1 MAHIKRKYIDSH
13 WLVFAVQG
21 ALALALGW
29 IVLFSP
35 SVNLA
40 YLMSIVGVFLLGLG
54 MVELFNCLHRSRIGR
69 GWTTSLVLAIIDVV
83 VAMVMLL
90 TLNEPAIFHLSVLSA
105 YTLARGFFELLIGLR
120 SADDL
125 TDRFIW
131 VITGIC
137 GVVMGI
143 VIFNSSAIHFTE
155 FIRFFG
161 AYMMILGIASLIY
174 AVHNHEEKLEDH
186 RDRSAAARKG
196 HAKTRKNSQQ
206 RRK

>member
-13 WLVFAVQG
+13 WLVFAIQG

-29 IVLFSP
+29 VVLFSP
-35 SVNLA
+35 SVNLP
-40 YLMSIVGVFLLGLG
+40 YLMSIAGIFLLGLG

-69 GWTTSLVLAIIDVV
+69 GWVTSLVISVVDVV
-83 VAMVMLL
+83 IAITLLL
-90 TLNEPAIFHLSVLSA
+90 TLNEPAIWHLSILAA
-105 YTLARGFFELLIGLR
+105 YTFARGIFELLIGLR

-131 VITGIC
+131 IITGIC

-143 VIFNSSAIHFTE
+143 VTFNSSAIHMTE
-155 FIRFFG
+155 FVRFFG

-174 AVHNHEEKLEDH
+174 AVHNHEEKLDDH
-186 RDRSAAARKG
+186 KARVEAAHKRSK
-196 HAKTRKNSQQ
+196 KTSKT
-206 RRK
+206 KK

>member
-29 IVLFSP
+29 VVLFSP

-69 GWTTSLVLAIIDVV
+69 GWVTSLSLAVVDVV
-83 VAMVMLL
+83 IAMALLL
-90 TLNEPAIFHLSVLSA
+90 TLNEPAVWHLTILAV
-105 YTLARGFFELLIGLR
+105 YTLARGTFELLIGLR

-137 GVVMGI
+137 GIVMGI
-143 VIFNSSAIHFTE
+143 VIFNSSAVHFTE
-155 FIRFFG
+155 FVRFFG
-161 AYMMILGIASLIY
+161 AYMMILGVASFIY

-186 RDRSAAARKG
+186 RARVEAAHKRKKTT
-196 HAKTRKNSQQ
+196 AKRK
-206 RRK
+206 KK